1 MLAPEGSQS
10 AFPSASALPLTI
22 SKYLAVASSLKV
34 ICNRCAILSPVL
46 ITSFHPHQRMHHGF
60 NLCAIHH
67 IVTKAGA
74 QGLVERRLHHHALLN
89 VVQHGSSNRY
99 ILIIAFILNT
109 AGMHGVSDI

>member
-10 AFPSASALPLTI
+10 AFTSASALPLAI

-34 ICNRCAILSPVL
+34 ICNRCAILSSVL

-60 NLCAIHH
+60 YLCAIHH

-74 QGLVERRLHHHALLN
+74 QGLVQCPLPSPCHAECGLAPCG
-89 VVQHGSSNRY
+89 Q
-99 ILIIAFILNT
+99 
-109 AGMHGVSDI
+109 